1 MTTFPCLRRKPRRE
15 ATRQLLLLLCLVSTI
30 ALGAVD
36 TAAAQESHWWT
47 NGVVVGVAVT
57 NDYAPANA
65 GQLKN
70 MAWHAYQAMQADIP
84 DGAGA
89 GVSNM
94 VYSLAPGGDFSP
106 VNIGQLK
113 YVAQPF
119 YAMLIAAGSTGDYPW
134 AGALAINDYAP
145 VNVGQLK
152 NTFNFEA
159 PEWPDFLLILPP
171 DITISCDEDRGPS
184 VTGQATAY
192 DMRTNTPPESD
203 RLIWINEFHYDNDG
217 TDTNEFV
224 EVAGVAGTDLSGYS
238 IVLYNGSG
246 GGQYNTRNLSGIID
260 NEVNGF
266 GALAF
271 VYPENGLQNGAPD
284 GIALCSSTGVLE
296 FLSYEGTFSATD
308 GPASGMGSVDVG
320 VNETTSTPIGYSLQ
334 LSGELNAFTWIGPT
348 NDSPGN
354 LNAGQTITPSDPQD
368 LTVSY
373 SDNIVTGACANSLEI
388 IRTWLAE
395 DGFGGGT
402 SRVQIVSVEDA
413 QAPVLTV
420 PPDIFVGNIALTNP
434 AYTGWATAT
443 DACDTLALTP
453 EFPVWI
459 NEIHYDNT
467 NTDVGETVEIAGIAG
482 TDVSGYSIVLY
493 NGSGGGVYQTVPLS
507 GIVPDEG
514 CGYGAQVYA
523 VSDIQNGAPDGL
535 ALCDGASVVQ
545 FLSYEGTFEATNGPA
560 DGMTSVDIGQ
570 SESSAT
576 PVSYSLQLAGSGY
589 QYSDFAWAAEATNS
603 FGTMNA
609 SQTMDPCGGGGMTLS
624 YTNGVEF
631 VPASNICVVTRVWT
645 ATDSCGNSTNAI
657 QVITADTSDSDG
669 DGWSDA
675 EEIQAGTSTSNR
687 LDAPGGAIA
696 RGVVINETLYNPD
709 GDDTGDNEWVELY
722 CSSPLPVDISGFFL
736 QGTLS
741 ASPSN
746 LTTICTFPAN
756 TWIHP
761 GRHILVGGTGIEITP
776 DFATNFALANQSD
789 AWDDETGGVY
799 LMITNSSAITTRVD
813 ALLYSYP
820 NTYNLPTNEFGYI
833 DWTNRPAYA
842 NLGGESVVRRLCGV
856 DTDSVYDWIN
866 TSNRTPNAS
875 GIYIDSDGDGIS
887 DADEITGRANPSG
900 ESTDYL
906 SADSDGDGL
915 SDWLEIVAGADPK
928 SADTDGDGVSDGV
941 EVLDAGS
948 DPLATDFNGTVTDV
962 WTELGADY
970 TGFTGLWTNYAT
982 SAYCLSQGGT
992 IRYSMT
998 VATSGVYA
1006 LVVEGT
1012 QFDADSSADAF
1023 LLQLAVDGMTAGQ
1036 TELVAPFGATGEAQ
1050 WMLPWL
1056 SGGEAHEIAIRWRY
1070 NPSAGGSLR
1079 ILRLVAQDWGGPD
1092 TDENGIA
1099 DWQDHRQDSI
1109 LSATVWP
1116 TNSLISPV
1124 CLEGRSS
1131 EFGLLQA
1138 QSDYVPS
1145 EIFPT
1150 SPVPFRGLADAWVI
1164 DVPLNPEDDTAVQV
1178 SGDNGSASLTGSVAW
1193 LEFDLLNPATNALLL
1208 RKNDGLK
1215 WNLRPAGQGA
1225 GEVRIFTNGSLA
1237 HVSATNAPWVSAFT
1251 NPGVYLVSGI
1261 WSNAVAGAISSATV
1275 TAEVVEA
1282 SFAGNP
1288 AVWQGQTRTWN
1299 CPGIPTNVWVGFDPE
1314 VAFTRAAA
1322 PTGSTFTLRTERA
1335 ETYSALARLGGDDA
1349 PVIASAR
1356 VHGFIQMSSIDLDQ
1370 QIYYYADGSSRI
1382 VTGLLLDA
1390 AEELPEDLIINI
1402 TLGATGASLLDP
1414 ATGWLSTTNSISM
1427 DASLLEGTPYPV
1439 IYLLSADSWSANC
1452 SSLFA
1457 TQDGTMLGNR

>member
-1 MTTFPCLRRKPRRE
+1 MKTFPCSRREPRRKARGRFLALP
-15 ATRQLLLLLCLVSTI
+15 LLLMGL
-30 ALGAVD
+30 AGASP
-36 TAAAQESHWWT
+36 AQGPQWWQSSGVWT
-47 NGVVVGVAVT
+47 NMPAT
-57 NDYAPANA
+57 NDYALANA
-65 GQLKN
+65 GQLKHI
-70 MAWHAYQAMQADIP
+70 AWQAYYELQTGVTN
-84 DGAGA
+84 GACDA
-89 GVSNM
+89 VSNR
-94 VYSLAPGGDFSP
+94 VSGLEPGGDFSP
-106 VNIGQLK
+106 FNIGQLK

-119 YAMLIAAGSTGDYPW
+119 YAMLIAAGSSGGYPW
-134 AGALAINDYAP
+134 AGAQATNDYAP

-152 NTFNFEA
+152 NTFSFEA

-171 DITISCDEDRGPS
+171 DVAISCDEDRGPS
-184 VTGQATAY
+184 VTGQAVAY
-192 DMRTNTPPESD
+192 DMRTNNPPSSD

-224 EVAGVAGTDLSGYS
+224 EVAGVAGTDLGGYS

-246 GGQYNTRNLSGIID
+246 GGQYNTRNLSGTID
-260 NEVNGF
+260 NEMCGF

-271 VYPENGLQNGAPD
+271 VYPVNGLQNGAPD
-284 GIALCSSTGVLE
+284 GLALCSSTGVLE
-296 FLSYEGTFSATD
+296 FLSYEGAFSATD
-308 GPASGMGSVDVG
+308 GPADGMGSVNVG
-320 VNETTSTPIGYSLQ
+320 VSESSSTSVGYSLQ
-334 LSGELNAFTWIGPT
+334 LGGELNSFTWSGPT
-348 NDSPGN
+348 NDSPGD
-354 LNAGQTITPSDPQD
+354 LNSGQTITPSGPQE

-388 IRTWLAE
+388 SRTWLAE
-395 DGFGGGT
+395 DGVGGST
-402 SRVQIVSVEDA
+402 SRVQIVSVEDT
-413 QAPVLTV
+413 QAPLLTV

-434 AYTGWATAT
+434 AHTGWATAT
-443 DACDTLALTP
+443 DACDTLTP
-453 EFPVWI
+453 TPDFPVWI

-467 NTDVGETVEIAGIAG
+467 NTDAGETVEIAGVAG

-493 NGSGGGVYQTVPLS
+493 NGSGGGTYQTVPMS
-507 GIVPDEG
+507 GVVPDEG
-514 CGYGAQVYA
+514 CGYGAQSYA
-523 VSDIQNGAPDGL
+523 VSGIQNGAPDGL
-535 ALCDGASVVQ
+535 ALCDGAAVVQ
-545 FLSYEGTFEATNGPA
+545 FLSYEGAFEATNGPA

-570 SESSAT
+570 SESSST
-576 PVSYSLQLAGSGY
+576 PVGYSLQLSGSGY
-589 QYSDFAWAAEATNS
+589 QYSDFSWAGEATNS
-603 FGTMNA
+603 FGMLNA
-609 SQTMDPCGGGGMTLS
+609 SQTMDPCGLGELTLS

-645 ATDSCGNSTNAI
+645 ATDSCGNSTSAV

-675 EEIQAGTSTSNR
+675 DEILAGTSTTNR
-687 LDAPGGAIA
+687 LDAPRIA

-722 CSSPLPVDISGFFL
+722 CGSPLPVDLGGFFL

-746 LTTICTFPAN
+746 LTTICTFPAG
-756 TWIHP
+756 TWIQP
-761 GRHILVGGTGIEITP
+761 GRHILVGGTGIEVTP

-799 LMITNSSAITTRVD
+799 LMITNSFAVTTRVD

-842 NLGGESVVRRLCGV
+842 NLGGESIVRRLCGV
-856 DTDSVYDWIN
+856 DTDSVSDWIN

-875 GIYIDSDGDGIS
+875 GAYIDSDGDGIS
-887 DADEITGRANPSG
+887 DADEITGRGNPTG

-915 SDWLEIVAGADPK
+915 TDWAEIVAGTDPN

-948 DPLATDFNGTVTDV
+948 DPLAVDFNESVSTVWSAWGSNYV
-962 WTELGADY
+962 S
-970 TGFTGLWTNYAT
+970 FSGLWTNYAM
-982 SAYCLSQGGT
+982 SAYSLSQGGT

-998 VATSGVYA
+998 VATGGVYA

-1012 QFDADSSADAF
+1012 QFDANSSADAF
-1023 LLQLAVDGMTAGQ
+1023 LLQLAVDGVTVGQ

-1050 WMLPWL
+1050 WMLPWI

-1079 ILRLVAQDWGGPD
+1079 ILRLRAQDWGGPD
-1092 TDENGIA
+1092 ADENGVA
-1099 DWQDHRQDSI
+1099 DWLDHRQGSI
-1109 LSATVWP
+1109 LIATVWP
-1116 TNSLISPV
+1116 TDSLISPV

-1138 QSDYVPS
+1138 QSDYVPT

-1150 SPVPFRGLADAWVI
+1150 SPVPFRGLADAWVL

-1178 SGDNGSASLTGSVAW
+1178 SGDNGNVSLTGSVAW

-1215 WNLRPAGQGA
+1215 WNLRPAGQDA
-1225 GEVRIFTNGSLA
+1225 GEVRVFTNGALA

-1251 NPGVYLVSGI
+1251 NPGTYQVSGV
-1261 WSNAVAGAISSATV
+1261 WSNAMAGAIFSSTV
-1275 TAEVVEA
+1275 AVDVVDA
-1282 SFAGNP
+1282 AFAGDP
-1288 AVWQGQTRTWN
+1288 AVWQGQTRTWY
-1299 CPGIPTNVWVGFDPE
+1299 CPGIPTNMWVGFDPE
-1314 VAFTRAAA
+1314 VAFARAAA
-1322 PTGSTFTLRTERA
+1322 PTGSTFTLRMERA
-1335 ETYSALARLGGDDA
+1335 ETYSALARLGGIDA

-1356 VHGFIQMSSIDLDQ
+1356 IHGFIQMSSTMLDQ
-1370 QIYYYADGSSRI
+1370 QIYYYDDGTCRI
-1382 VTGLLLDA
+1382 ETGLLLDA
-1390 AEELPEDLIINI
+1390 ADALPEDLVINI
-1402 TLGATGASLLDP
+1402 TVGATGASILDP
-1414 ATGWLSTTNSISM
+1414 ATGWLSTTNAISM
-1427 DASLLEGTPYPV
+1427 EASLLAGTPYPV
-1439 IYLLSADSWSANC
+1439 IYLLEADSWSANC
-1452 SSLFA
+1452 SSMFA